1 MDALS
6 LQSAAPAAPA
16 AVNTAAAANN
26 SATTDEPA
34 SGAAAATPR
43 HFGKL
48 LALHL
53 GSSSADAPIDTAG
66 ASLNAGATGAAI
78 GTTRADAGVDLA
90 QTLAGLPGLL
100 SADGAQKIAKPAGDG
115 DADTDVKRGRKAATD
130 TATDSAIDPLAGL
143 NLPGLPPLT
152 PFVTSAA
159 LTPTG
164 TAATQTAEAAAIDQE
179 GRKTNLAAVNEKN
192 DLPAVTT
199 EQPHTDS
206 NHLSDTINAARSDA
220 AQFSRELAALQSAD
234 GVRNAGEHA
243 HGIDLAA
250 LNGTQ
255 GQPIP
260 AAPSSA
266 ANAPTPL
273 QTALAAQVGT
283 PAWNTELG
291 QKIVWM
297 VGDQQQVA
305 ELHVNPPNL
314 GPLDIKLTI
323 DGAQTTALFSSPHSE
338 VREALEA
345 ALPRLREVLADSGIM
360 LGNASVTADTPR
372 DGRAFAE
379 PPRRSRGGG
388 NNGGDTSAE
397 AQLPPAV
404 ITHSRSLV
412 DLFA

>member
-34 SGAAAATPR
+34 SGEAAARPR
-43 HFGKL
+43 HFGTL
-48 LALHL
+48 LALQL
-53 GSSSADAPIDTAG
+53 GAGAANAPI
-66 ASLNAGATGAAI
+66 ASAVSGLTLAANAGDAAT
-78 GTTRADAGVDLA
+78 DLA

-100 SADGAQKIAKPAGDG
+100 SGDGAQKIARPAGDG
-115 DADTDVKRGRKAATD
+115 DADTDLKRGRKAATD

-152 PFVTSAA
+152 PIVTSAA

-164 TAATQTAEAAAIDQE
+164 TAATQTADAAAIDQD

-199 EQPHTDS
+199 DQPHTDS
-206 NHLSDTINAARSDA
+206 NHLSDAINAARSDA

-243 HGIDLAA
+243 NGIDMAA
-250 LNGTQ
+250 LAGAQSPAQAT
-255 GQPIP
+255 P
-260 AAPSSA
+260 AAPGSA

-273 QTALAAQVGT
+273 QAALAAQVGT

-291 QKIVWM
+291 QQIVWM

-305 ELHVNPPNL
+305 EIHVNPPNL

-338 VREALEA
+338 VREAVEA

-388 NNGGDTSAE
+388 NNADDTSAE

-404 ITHSRSLV
+404 ITRSRSLV

>member
-90 QTLAGLPGLL
+90 PALADLPGLL
-100 SADGAQKIAKPAGDG
+100 SADGAQKIARPAGDG
-115 DADTDVKRGRKAATD
+115 DADTDLKRGRKAATD

-152 PFVTSAA
+152 PIVTSAA

-206 NHLSDTINAARSDA
+206 NHLSDAINAARSDA

>member
-34 SGAAAATPR
+34 SGEAAARPR
-43 HFGKL
+43 HFGTL
-48 LALHL
+48 LALQL
-53 GSSSADAPIDTAG
+53 GAGAANAPIDSAVSGLTLA
-66 ASLNAGATGAAI
+66 ANAGDAAT
-78 GTTRADAGVDLA
+78 DLA

-100 SADGAQKIAKPAGDG
+100 SGDGAQKIARPAGDG
-115 DADTDVKRGRKAATD
+115 DADTGVKRGRKAATD

-152 PFVTSAA
+152 PIVTSAA

-164 TAATQTAEAAAIDQE
+164 TAATQTADAAAIDQD

-199 EQPHTDS
+199 DQPHTDS
-206 NHLSDTINAARSDA
+206 NHLSDAINAARSDA

-243 HGIDLAA
+243 NGIDMAA
-250 LNGTQ
+250 LAGAQSPAQAT
-255 GQPIP
+255 P
-260 AAPSSA
+260 AAPGSA

-273 QTALAAQVGT
+273 QAALAAQVGT

-291 QKIVWM
+291 QQIVWM

-305 ELHVNPPNL
+305 EIHVNPPNL

-338 VREALEA
+338 VREAVEA

-379 PPRRSRGGG
+379 PPRRSRSSG
-388 NNGGDTSAE
+388 NNAGDTSAE
-397 AQLPPAV
+397 AQLPPPV
-404 ITHSRSLV
+404 ITRSRSLV

>member
-34 SGAAAATPR
+34 SGEAAARPR
-43 HFGKL
+43 HFGTL
-48 LALHL
+48 LALQL
-53 GSSSADAPIDTAG
+53 GAGAANAPI
-66 ASLNAGATGAAI
+66 ASAVSGLTLAANAGDAAT
-78 GTTRADAGVDLA
+78 DLA

-100 SADGAQKIAKPAGDG
+100 SGDGAQKIARPAGDG

-152 PFVTSAA
+152 PIVTSAA
-159 LTPTG
+159 LTPTV

-199 EQPHTDS
+199 DQPHTDS
-206 NHLSDTINAARSDA
+206 NHLSDAINAARSDA

-243 HGIDLAA
+243 HGIDMAA
-250 LNGTQ
+250 LAGAQ
-255 GQPIP
+255 SP
-260 AAPSSA
+260 AQATPVAPGSA

-273 QTALAAQVGT
+273 QAALAAQVGT

-291 QKIVWM
+291 QQIVWM

-305 ELHVNPPNL
+305 EIHVNPPNL

-338 VREALEA
+338 VREAVEA

-379 PPRRSRGGG
+379 PPRRSRNSG
-388 NNGGDTSAE
+388 NNAGDTSAE
-397 AQLPPAV
+397 AQLPPPV
-404 ITHSRSLV
+404 ITRSRSLV

>member
-34 SGAAAATPR
+34 SGEAAARPR
-43 HFGKL
+43 HFGTL
-48 LALHL
+48 LALQL
-53 GSSSADAPIDTAG
+53 GAGAANAPI
-66 ASLNAGATGAAI
+66 ASAVSGLTLAANAGDAAT
-78 GTTRADAGVDLA
+78 DLA

-100 SADGAQKIAKPAGDG
+100 SGDGAQKIARPAGDG

-152 PFVTSAA
+152 PIVTSAA

-164 TAATQTAEAAAIDQE
+164 TAATQTADAAAIDQD

-199 EQPHTDS
+199 DQPHTDS
-206 NHLSDTINAARSDA
+206 NHLSDAINAARSDA

-243 HGIDLAA
+243 NGIDMAA
-250 LNGTQ
+250 LAGAQSTTQ
-255 GQPIP
+255 ATP

-266 ANAPTPL
+266 ASAPTPL
-273 QTALAAQVGT
+273 QAALAAQVGT

-291 QKIVWM
+291 QQIVWM

-305 ELHVNPPNL
+305 EIHVNPPNL

-338 VREALEA
+338 VREAVEA

-388 NNGGDTSAE
+388 NNAGDTSAE
-397 AQLPPAV
+397 AQLPPPV
-404 ITHSRSLV
+404 ITRSRSLV

>member
-34 SGAAAATPR
+34 SGEAAARPR
-43 HFGKL
+43 HFGTL
-48 LALHL
+48 LALQL
-53 GSSSADAPIDTAG
+53 GAG
-66 ASLNAGATGAAI
+66 AANVPIAGAVSGLPLAANAGDAAT
-78 GTTRADAGVDLA
+78 DLA
-90 QTLAGLPGLL
+90 QTLAGLAGLL
-100 SADGAQKIAKPAGDG
+100 SGDGAQKIARPAGDG
-115 DADTDVKRGRKAATD
+115 DADTDLKRGRKAATD

-152 PFVTSAA
+152 PIVTSAA

-164 TAATQTAEAAAIDQE
+164 TAATQTADAAAIDQD

-199 EQPHTDS
+199 DQPHTDS
-206 NHLSDTINAARSDA
+206 NHLSDAINAARSDA

-243 HGIDLAA
+243 NGIDMAA
-250 LNGTQ
+250 LAGAQSPAQAT
-255 GQPIP
+255 P
-260 AAPSSA
+260 AAPGSA

-273 QTALAAQVGT
+273 QAALAAQVGT

-291 QKIVWM
+291 QQIVWM

-305 ELHVNPPNL
+305 EIHVNPPNL

-338 VREALEA
+338 VREAVEA

-379 PPRRSRGGG
+379 PPRRSRSSG
-388 NNGGDTSAE
+388 NNASDTSAE
-397 AQLPPAV
+397 AQLPPPV
-404 ITHSRSLV
+404 ITRSRSLV

>member
-34 SGAAAATPR
+34 SGEAAARPR
-43 HFGKL
+43 HFGTL
-48 LALHL
+48 LALQL
-53 GSSSADAPIDTAG
+53 GAGAANAPI
-66 ASLNAGATGAAI
+66 ASAVSGLTLAANAGDAAT
-78 GTTRADAGVDLA
+78 DLA

-100 SADGAQKIAKPAGDG
+100 SGDGAQKIARPAGDG
-115 DADTDVKRGRKAATD
+115 DADTDLKRGRKAATD

-152 PFVTSAA
+152 PIVTSAA

-164 TAATQTAEAAAIDQE
+164 TAATQTADAAAIDQD

-199 EQPHTDS
+199 DQPHTDS
-206 NHLSDTINAARSDA
+206 NHLSDAINAARSDA

-243 HGIDLAA
+243 NGIDMAA
-250 LNGTQ
+250 LAGAQSPAQAT
-255 GQPIP
+255 P
-260 AAPSSA
+260 AAPGSA

-273 QTALAAQVGT
+273 QAALAAQVGT

-291 QKIVWM
+291 QQIVWM

-305 ELHVNPPNL
+305 EIHVNPPNL

-338 VREALEA
+338 VREAVEA

-379 PPRRSRGGG
+379 PPRRSRSSG
-388 NNGGDTSAE
+388 NNADDTSAE
-397 AQLPPAV
+397 AQLPPPV
-404 ITHSRSLV
+404 ITRSRSLV